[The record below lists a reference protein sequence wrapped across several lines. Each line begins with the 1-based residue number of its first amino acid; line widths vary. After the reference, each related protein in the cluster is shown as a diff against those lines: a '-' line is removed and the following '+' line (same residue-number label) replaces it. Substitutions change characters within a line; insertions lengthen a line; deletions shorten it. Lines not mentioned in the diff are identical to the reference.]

1 MIGSV
6 WIAGGSISFGIQAF
20 GLKPVTLI
28 SFSQATAST
37 GGIVTVSIGGT
48 TAATSIISYTIGHR
62 KETAQEKIQR
72 IYNNNDPSLTIAGA
86 GSTAMSEMYYS
97 KTYGT
102 WMGKNYKIYS
112 QTWGGNGYTGGKNKY
127 GKKMSNYFRY
137 LGYGVGAY
145 SAANIH
151 QKRINGDIGW
161 TEWTI
166 EQGSNAFSTFG
177 GQIGAA
183 WGIGWELGR
192 GIADS
197 EMYQEWKFNLFY
209 DMWERKYGKPSS
221 SNEWIWNYFYK
232 NYKP

>member
-1 MIGSV
+1 MLTLTK
-6 WIAGGSISFGIQAF
+6 AGAETG
-20 GLKPVTLI
+20 GLVTL
-28 SFSQATAST
+28 
-37 GGIVTVSIGGT
+37 GIGGT
-48 TAATSIISYTIGHR
+48 TAATSIASYTIGHR

-72 IYNNNDPSLTIAGA
+72 IYNDNDPSLAIAGA
-86 GSTAMSEMYYS
+86 GSTAVSEMYYS

-112 QTWGGNGYTGGKNKY
+112 QTWGGNGYTGGKYKY
-127 GKKMSNYFRY
+127 GKKMHNTWKWIGR
-137 LGYGVGAY
+137 GMGALNSY
-145 SAANIH
+145 KIRDDYNH
-151 QKRINGDIGW
+151 DRLTTDRFF
-161 TEWTI
+161 I
-166 EQGSNAFSTFG
+166 EQASNIVSTFG
-177 GQIGAA
+177 GPVGGA

-192 GIADS
+192 SVVDS